1 MRSLVLNQ
9 NRIANDFDAIVNS
22 FLNTSKHKS
31 DNGSSFMPKVNIE
44 ETKDDVT
51 LTFEIPGMEK
61 DNIKVVVKDDI
72 LTVSGEKKV
81 EKNDQDNKVDG
92 EYFIRR
98 EIRSGEFERSF
109 TLPDTV
115 NKSSVNAD
123 YKNGI
128 LVVTLQ
134 KKEEVKPKE
143 IEVKIA

>member
-22 FLNTSKHKS
+22 FFNTPTREYP
-31 DNGSSFMPKVNIE
+31 NGSSFMPKVNIE

>member
-1 MRSLVLNQ
+1 MRNLVLKP

-22 FLNTSKHKS
+22 FLNSSKHNC
-31 DNGSSFMPKVNIE
+31 DNSSCFMPKVNIE

-61 DNIKVVVKDDI
+61 DNIRVVVKDDI
-72 LTVSGEKKV
+72 LTVSGDKKV
-81 EKNDQDNKVDG
+81 EKNDQDNKIDD
-92 EYFIRR
+92 EYFIRK

-123 YKNGI
+123 YKNGL
-128 LVVTLQ
+128 LVVSLQ